1 MYAKAYHNQNYYRIS
16 PWPSG
21 TVQAAAAAPL
31 LASCNF
37 RKARSVS
44 PKYRLTPLP
53 STTHSTIPHSTT
65 PHYIS
70 LHYTPLH

>member
-21 TVQAAAAAPL
+21 TVQAAAAASL

-37 RKARSVS
+37 REARSVS
-44 PKYRLTPLP
+44 PKYRLTPL
-53 STTHSTIPHSTT
+53 
-65 PHYIS
+65 
-70 LHYTPLH
+70 LGG